1 MTERYIAIV
10 EDDENAVLLL
20 RSYLAQYEQE
30 NKCRFN
36 VVHFPSAK
44 SFFEAGKCDFSILFM
59 DIELPDGNGMQIVKK
74 LREHDSST
82 LVIFVTNL
90 AQYAV
95 KGYEVRAFDFIV
107 KPISYYNF
115 SLKLSSALECLEENK
130 EVEIWISNR
139 DGRFRLLASEIYF
152 VEVMRHYLTY
162 HTANGDYTVLGS
174 ISAAANALKDA
185 PFVFCNRCF
194 LVNLNHVSQV
204 RRTEVTVGGV
214 SLQISRQKSAGFLKA
229 LNDWLAGGH

>member
-1 MTERYIAIV
+1 
-10 EDDENAVLLL
+10 
-20 RSYLAQYEQE
+20 
-30 NKCRFN
+30 
-36 VVHFPSAK
+36 
-44 SFFEAGKCDFSILFM
+44 
-59 DIELPDGNGMQIVKK
+59 
-74 LREHDSST
+74 
-82 LVIFVTNL
+82 
-90 AQYAV
+90 
-95 KGYEVRAFDFIV
+95 
-107 KPISYYNF
+107 
-115 SLKLSSALECLEENK
+115 
-130 EVEIWISNR
+130 
-139 DGRFRLLASEIYF
+139 
-152 VEVMRHYLTY
+152 MRHYLTY